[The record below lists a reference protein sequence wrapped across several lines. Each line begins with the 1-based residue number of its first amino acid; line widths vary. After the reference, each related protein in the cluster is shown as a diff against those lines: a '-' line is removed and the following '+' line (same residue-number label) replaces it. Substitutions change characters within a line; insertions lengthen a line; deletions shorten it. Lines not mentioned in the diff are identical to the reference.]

1 MGTIQPHRIN
11 MKRKPT
17 PEELAR
23 YRAMNQAAMDMA
35 LYAKEK
41 GYDAELTYM
50 AAFRLAVQLAI
61 MHGKSMHDIMGIN
74 MHYCKKT
81 IEALEEL
88 EDEE

>member
-1 MGTIQPHRIN
+1 
-11 MKRKPT
+11 MKREPT

-23 YRAMNQAAMDMA
+23 YRAMNKAAMDLA
-35 LYAKEK
+35 LYAKSQ
-41 GYDAELTYM
+41 GFDAELTYM
-50 AAFRLAVQLAI
+50 AAFRMAVQLAI

-81 IEALEEL
+81 IEALQEL